1 MSDPSVG
8 AGADRVLYVLA
19 TLARHDGTLTIAAL
33 AEKTGLAQ
41 STLYRQVALLKRW
54 GFVAEHEGEYGPG
67 PLCVQLAW
75 GFDQS
80 SFLIHEAQPDM
91 TALAAASGETIG
103 LLVAVKD
110 QAVCLD
116 MVESQHPLRC
126 SFTKGRGLPLAR
138 GASAK
143 SLLAFMPQARLQT
156 ALAYLAAEAGVDAAR
171 LADELETIRAQGYAV
186 TDSEVDAGVWGVSV
200 PIFQRPNQAVA
211 SITLM
216 APSTRA
222 AQRPQA
228 LIDLTVGAARRIS
241 DRLKVH

>member
-1 MSDPSVG
+1 M
-8 AGADRVLYVLA
+8 A
-19 TLARHDGTLTIAAL
+19 
-33 AEKTGLAQ
+33 
-41 STLYRQVALLKRW
+41 
-54 GFVAEHEGEYGPG
+54 
-67 PLCVQLAW
+67 
-75 GFDQS
+75 
-80 SFLIHEAQPDM
+80 
-91 TALAAASGETIG
+91 ALAAASGETIG

-143 SLLAFMPQARLQT
+143 SLLAFMPLARLQA
-156 ALAYLAAEAGVDAAR
+156 ALAYLAAEAEVDAAR
-171 LADELETIRAQGYAV
+171 LGKELDAIREQGYAV

-200 PIFQRPNQAVA
+200 PIFQRANQAVA

-222 AQRPQA
+222 AQRPDA
-228 LIDLTVGAARRIS
+228 LIEMTVAAARRITS
-241 DRLKVH
+241 KLQVH

>member
-1 MSDPSVG
+1 
-8 AGADRVLYVLA
+8 
-19 TLARHDGTLTIAAL
+19 
-33 AEKTGLAQ
+33 
-41 STLYRQVALLKRW
+41 
-54 GFVAEHEGEYGPG
+54 
-67 PLCVQLAW
+67 
-75 GFDQS
+75 
-80 SFLIHEAQPDM
+80 
-91 TALAAASGETIG
+91 
-103 LLVAVKD
+103 LVAVKD

-222 AQRPQA
+222 AQRPQV

>member
-1 MSDPSVG
+1 
-8 AGADRVLYVLA
+8 
-19 TLARHDGTLTIAAL
+19 
-33 AEKTGLAQ
+33 
-41 STLYRQVALLKRW
+41 
-54 GFVAEHEGEYGPG
+54 
-67 PLCVQLAW
+67 
-75 GFDQS
+75 
-80 SFLIHEAQPDM
+80 
-91 TALAAASGETIG
+91 IG

-143 SLLAFMPQARLQT
+143 SLLAFMPQARLQA

-171 LADELETIRAQGYAV
+171 LADELESIRAQGYAV

-222 AQRPQA
+222 AQRPRA

>member
-1 MSDPSVG
+1 MDQSVG
-8 AGADRVLYVLA
+8 PGADRVLYVLA
-19 TLARHDGTLTIAAL
+19 TLARHDGPLSIAAL

-91 TALAAASGETIG
+91 AALAAASGETIG

-143 SLLAFMPQARLQT
+143 SLLAFMPVPRQQA
-156 ALAYLAAEAGVDAAR
+156 ALAILARESGVDPAR
-171 LADELETIRAQGYAV
+171 LADELEAIRAQGYAV

>member
-1 MSDPSVG
+1 M
-8 AGADRVLYVLA
+8 A
-19 TLARHDGTLTIAAL
+19 
-33 AEKTGLAQ
+33 
-41 STLYRQVALLKRW
+41 
-54 GFVAEHEGEYGPG
+54 
-67 PLCVQLAW
+67 
-75 GFDQS
+75 
-80 SFLIHEAQPDM
+80 
-91 TALAAASGETIG
+91 ALAAASGETIG

-126 SFTKGRGLPLAR
+126 SFTKGRGLPLVR

-143 SLLAFMPQARLQT
+143 SLLAFMPVPRQQA
-156 ALAYLAAEAGVDAAR
+156 ALAILARESGVDPTR
-171 LADELETIRAQGYAV
+171 LADELEAIRAQGYAV

-200 PIFQRPNQAVA
+200 PIFQRANQAVA

-228 LIDLTVGAARRIS
+228 FIDLTVAAARRIS
-241 DRLKVH
+241 GRLQAH